1 MSDFVRFLKF
11 GVLTYMKTVAMKKIL
26 SGLRSVAFPT
36 VCACCGFSTEES
48 GAHICEWCRVQRF
61 ETPRIPAGELLPEFI
76 LHRFSMW
83 AFDKGGMLQDLLHDL
98 KYHHL
103 KDVGLELG
111 IHLGERYL
119 NAATWMHELQNEGK
133 EPIFVPV
140 PLHKKKQRKRGYNQA
155 RVLAT
160 GLSNRTG
167 WPLAPEKSVIRVKN
181 TKTQTG
187 LTSSERQ
194 KNLDGA
200 FECIRAV
207 DFGRRIP
214 ILVDDVFTTG
224 ATTYELARA
233 LNATSVKKTV
243 ILTVASA

>member
-1 MSDFVRFLKF
+1 MS
-11 GVLTYMKTVAMKKIL
+11 KKSIKKVI
-26 SGLRSVAFPT
+26 SGLRSVAFPS
-36 VCACCGFSTEES
+36 VCACCGFTTAAGST
-48 GAHICEWCRVQRF
+48 HICDWCKVQRF
-61 ETPRIPAGELLPEFI
+61 ETPSAQAGELLPEFI

-111 IHLGERYL
+111 AHLGEKYL
-119 NAATWMHELQNEGK
+119 NAPKRIDELESEGK
-133 EPIFVPV
+133 EPIIIPV

-155 RVLAT
+155 RVLAK

-167 WPLAPEKSVIRVKN
+167 WPVVPEKSVIRVKN

-200 FECIRAV
+200 FECLRPV
-207 DFGRRIP
+207 DFDKQIAV
-214 ILVDDVFTTG
+214 LVDDVFTTG
-224 ATTYELARA
+224 ATTFELARA
-233 LNATSVKKTV
+233 LNITDEQKAI